1 MKKLAR
7 LVWLMYCISFSSSSL
22 DYDSEEFFD
31 ADTEMLDNGAAEVG
45 DAREM
50 VPIVSWD
57 VPSDVED
64 DEDFNDPD
72 DSAGGSTKM
81 VLQLSTGSCSCLHT
95 FSLPPPGSIRS
106 HRSVIFHIL
115 AQLRVGMDITRISL
129 PSFMLERRSFLEMIG
144 ESLAHADIFAR

>member
-1 MKKLAR
+1 
-7 LVWLMYCISFSSSSL
+7 MYCCISFSSGSL
-22 DYDSEEFFD
+22 DYESEEFFD

-45 DAREM
+45 DVREM
-50 VPIVSWD
+50 APIVSWD

-95 FSLPPPGSIRS
+95 FSLPPQAPLG
-106 HRSVIFHIL
+106 L
-115 AQLRVGMDITRISL
+115 TDQ
-129 PSFMLERRSFLEMIG
+129 
-144 ESLAHADIFAR
+144 